1 MPLPKLTKANYY
13 DTETDWPYMSVSL
26 FKSFM
31 KCEAATMA
39 TLNGNGLSDTNETP
53 LLVGNWVHSAV
64 ESEAAHE
71 EFKQEAGEKVL
82 TKSGKLRAE
91 FKQAD
96 LMIQR
101 LRSDAFFN
109 WAWQGEH
116 ESIVTGELF
125 GTEWKGKI
133 DCLDV
138 ENGRFFDLKT
148 TADPLKMIW
157 SNRHG
162 GRVLWVTAYG
172 YLLQMSIYKH
182 LLEQTYGKHFDAYI
196 IAVSKSNHPSVRTID
211 LSREEGRFQIEDDYV
226 KSHLPRIL
234 AIESGE
240 IPPLMCNHCD
250 WCADHQLG
258 ENTVT
263 IDDLEIEANER

>member
-1 MPLPKLTKANYY
+1 MKLTKENYY
-13 DTETDWPYMSVSL
+13 DVSTDWTYMSVSL
-26 FKSFM
+26 FKDFM

-39 TLNGNGLSDTNETP
+39 RLNGHGLVDTNETP

-71 EFKQEAGEKVL
+71 AFKKGAGAKLL
-82 TKSGKLRAE
+82 TKAGNLRSD
-91 FKQAD
+91 FKVAD
-96 LMIQR
+96 LMIKR
-101 LRSDAFFN
+101 LKSDDFFN
-109 WAWQGEH
+109 WIWQGER

-125 GTEWKGKI
+125 GTMWKGKI

-148 TADPLKMIW
+148 TADPRKMIW

-182 LLEQTYGKHFDAYI
+182 LLEQMYGKSFDAYI
-196 IAVSKSNHPSVRTID
+196 IAVSKSDHPALRTID
-211 LSREEGRFQIEDDYV
+211 LSQEYGRFQVEDDYV
-226 KSHLPRIL
+226 KKHLPRIL
-234 AIESGE
+234 AIENGE
-240 IPPLMCNHCD
+240 IAPTMCNNCN
-250 WCADHQLG
+250 WCFDHQLG
-258 ENTVT
+258 QNTVT
-263 IDDLEIEANER
+263 IDDLEIEANAS